1 MDKTLKRMQKAFRAH
16 GLNCEYEHYMDV
28 EILFSTVTVDKKEI
42 RALLKDNLIITQ
54 EIAEKLEKAFDM
66 PPKYWFGIQKD
77 LAQRSKNYGT
87 NVRYRLGNKNK

>member
-1 MDKTLKRMQKAFRAH
+1 
-16 GLNCEYEHYMDV
+16 MDV
-28 EILFSTVTVDKKEI
+28 TLSTIIKSYCKVLRMTKKKLQKVSGLDKKEV
-42 RALLKDNLIITQ
+42 RALLEDKIIITQ

-87 NVRYRLGNKNK
+87 NKHI

>member
-1 MDKTLKRMQKAFRAH
+1 MTKKKLQKVS
-16 GLNCEYEHYMDV
+16 GL
-28 EILFSTVTVDKKEI
+28 DKKEI